1 MILIFSVDSVVS
13 VVNRSSFTM
22 DHAMNLPEIQAA
34 LRDGGHECWLFYDHH
49 HRDPIAYRVLGL
61 PANMM
66 VTRRWFY
73 LVPALGEPVKLVHRI
88 ESHHLDSLPG
98 SKMEYSA
105 WQELWQ
111 NLEAMLKPYHTVT
124 MQYSPNNQIPYI
136 SLVDAGMLELVRSF
150 GKEIVSSA
158 NLVALFE
165 ATLSDAQMASHFK
178 ARDAV
183 DKITAAF
190 FQEVGRRARNG
201 GTHEFEMQ
209 QWILEAFKR
218 ENLVTEDPPNVSVNA
233 HSGDP
238 HYEPASATSSPI
250 RQGDFVLLD
259 IWAKC
264 NQPDSVY
271 YDITWTG
278 VVGTPNDKQREVFDV
293 VRGARDAGI
302 RTVQQAFD
310 AKQKI
315 RGWEVDKATREFIAD
330 RGWGQYFIHRT
341 GHSITSDIHGNGANL
356 DNLETKDDR
365 EILPNTCFS
374 VEPGIYL
381 AEFGVRSEINMMIR
395 NGRGEVTGRIQNELV
410 LI

>member
-1 MILIFSVDSVVS
+1 
-13 VVNRSSFTM
+13 
-22 DHAMNLPEIQAA
+22 MNLPAIQAA
-34 LRDGGHECWLFYDHH
+34 LRDSQNDCWLFYDHH
-49 HRDPIAYRVLGL
+49 HRDPIAYHLLSL
-61 PANMM
+61 PEKMM

-73 LVPALGEPVKLVHRI
+73 VVPAEGEPVKLVHRI

-98 SKMEYSA
+98 QKLEYSA

-111 NLEAMLKPYHTVT
+111 NLEAMLKPYCRLA

-158 NLVALFE
+158 NLVARFE
-165 ATLSDAQMASHFK
+165 ATLTDAQMNSHLK
-178 ARDAV
+178 ARDAI

-218 ENLVTEDPPNVSVNA
+218 EDLVTEDPPNVSVNA

-238 HYEPASATSSPI
+238 HYEPTSATSAPI
-250 RQGDFVLLD
+250 KQGDFLLLD
-259 IWAKC
+259 VWAKC
-264 NQPDSVY
+264 NEPDSVY

-278 VVGTPNDKQREVFDV
+278 VVGAPSDKQREVFSI
-293 VRGARDAGI
+293 VRDARDVGI
-302 RTVQQAFD
+302 RTVQQAFE
-310 AKQKI
+310 AKKKI
-315 RGWEVDKATREFIAD
+315 CGWEVDQAVREFVTSK
-330 RGWGQYFIHRT
+330 GYGKYFIHRT
-341 GHSITSDIHGNGANL
+341 GHSIGRDIHANGANL

-381 AEFGVRSEINMMIR
+381 AEFGVRSEINMLIR
-395 NGRGEVTGRIQNELV
+395 NGKGEVTGRMQNELV
-410 LI
+410 QI

>member
-1 MILIFSVDSVVS
+1 
-13 VVNRSSFTM
+13 
-22 DHAMNLPEIQAA
+22 MNLSAIQAA
-34 LRDGGHECWLFYDHH
+34 LRDSHNDCWLFYDHH
-49 HRDPIAYRVLGL
+49 HRDPIAYHLLGL
-61 PANMM
+61 PEKMM

-73 LVPALGEPVKLVHRI
+73 VVPAEGEPVKLVHRI

-98 SKMEYSA
+98 KRLEYSA

-111 NLEAMLKPYHTVT
+111 NLEAMLKPYHRVV

-158 NLVALFE
+158 NLVARFE
-165 ATLSDAQMASHFK
+165 ATLTDAQMNSHLK
-178 ARDAV
+178 ARDAI

-190 FQEVGRRARNG
+190 FQEVGRRTRNG

-209 QWILEAFKR
+209 QWIMEAFKR
-218 ENLVTEDPPNVSVNA
+218 EDLVTEDPPNVSVNA

-238 HYEPASATSSPI
+238 HYEPSSATSAPI
-250 RQGDFVLLD
+250 KQGDFVLLD

-264 NQPDSVY
+264 SDPDSVY

-278 VVGTPNDKQREVFDV
+278 VVGTPSDKQREIFDI
-293 VRGARDAGI
+293 VRDARDVGI

-310 AKQKI
+310 ARKKI
-315 RGWEVDKATREFIAD
+315 CGWEVDQAVREFIN
-330 RGWGQYFIHRT
+330 GKGYGQYFIHRT
-341 GHSITSDIHGNGANL
+341 GHSIGRDIHANGANL

-381 AEFGVRSEINMMIR
+381 PEFGVRSEINMLIR
-395 NGRGEVTGRIQNELV
+395 NGKGEVTGRMQNELV
-410 LI
+410 EI

>member
-1 MILIFSVDSVVS
+1 
-13 VVNRSSFTM
+13 
-22 DHAMNLPEIQAA
+22 MNLPAIQAA
-34 LRDGGHECWLFYDHH
+34 LRDSRNDCWLFYDHH
-49 HRDPIAYRVLGL
+49 HRDPIAYHLLGL
-61 PANMM
+61 PEKMM

-73 LVPALGEPVKLVHRI
+73 VVPADGEPVKLVHRI

-98 SKMEYSA
+98 KRLEYSA

-111 NLEAMLKPYHTVT
+111 NLEAMLKPYQRVV

-158 NLVALFE
+158 NLVARFE
-165 ATLSDAQMASHFK
+165 ATLTDAQMNSHMK
-178 ARDAV
+178 ARDAI

-190 FQEVGRRARNG
+190 FPEVGRRARNG

-209 QWILEAFKR
+209 QWIMEAFKR

-238 HYEPASATSSPI
+238 HYEPSAASSAPI
-250 RQGDFVLLD
+250 KQGDFVLMD

-264 NQPDSVY
+264 NEPDSVY

-278 VVGTPNDKQREVFDV
+278 VVGAPSEKQREVFSI
-293 VRGARDAGI
+293 VRDARDVGV

-310 AKQKI
+310 ARRKI
-315 RGWEVDKATREFIAD
+315 CGWEVDQAVREFIT
-330 RGWGQYFIHRT
+330 GKGYGQYFIHRT
-341 GHSITSDIHGNGANL
+341 GHSIARDIHGNGANL

-381 AEFGVRSEINMMIR
+381 PEFGVRSEVNMLIR
-395 NGRGEVTGRIQNELV
+395 NGKGEVTGRVQNELV
-410 LI
+410 QI

>member
-1 MILIFSVDSVVS
+1 
-13 VVNRSSFTM
+13 
-22 DHAMNLPEIQAA
+22 MNVQNIQAA
-34 LRDGGHECWLFYDHH
+34 LRAGGHQCWLFYDHH

-61 PANMM
+61 PASML

-73 LVPALGEPVKLVHRI
+73 VIPAEGEPVKLVHRI

-111 NLEAMLKPYHTVT
+111 NLETMLQPYQRIT

-136 SLVDAGMLELVRSF
+136 SLVDAGMLELVRGF
-150 GKEIVSSA
+150 GTGKEIVSSA
-158 NLVALFE
+158 NLVAQFE
-165 ATLSDAQMASHFK
+165 ATLSDAQIASHFK
-178 ARDAV
+178 AGEVV
-183 DKITAAF
+183 DQITAAF

-201 GTHEFEMQ
+201 GTHEFQMQ
-209 QWILEAFKR
+209 QWIMEAFQR
-218 ENLVTEDPPNVSVNA
+218 EKLETCDPPNVSVNA

-238 HYEPASATSSPI
+238 HYEPTSASSSAI

-259 IWAKC
+259 IWAKRAE
-264 NQPDSVY
+264 PDSVY

-278 VVGTPNDKQREVFDV
+278 CLGSPSDKQREIFEV
-293 VRGARDAGI
+293 VRGARDVGI
-302 RTVQQAFD
+302 STVKQAFD
-310 AKQKI
+310 AKRKI
-315 RGWEVDKATREFIAD
+315 CGWEVDKAVREFIESK
-330 RGWGQYFIHRT
+330 GWGKYFIHRT

-374 VEPGIYL
+374 VEPGVYL
-381 AEFGVRSEINMMIR
+381 PEFGVRSEVNMMIR
-395 NGRGEVTGRIQNELV
+395 QGKGEVTGRVQNELV
-410 LI
+410 VI

>member
-1 MILIFSVDSVVS
+1 
-13 VVNRSSFTM
+13 
-22 DHAMNLPEIQAA
+22 MNLSEIQAA
-34 LRDGGHECWLFYDHH
+34 LRDSHNDCWLFYDHH
-49 HRDPIAYRVLGL
+49 HRDPIAYHILGL
-61 PANMM
+61 PEKMM

-73 LVPALGEPVKLVHRI
+73 VVPADGEPVKLVHRI

-98 SKMEYSA
+98 KKLEYSA

-111 NLEAMLKPYHTVT
+111 NLEAMLKPYHTVV

-158 NLVALFE
+158 NLVARFE
-165 ATLSDAQMASHFK
+165 ATLTDAQMASHFK

-190 FQEVGRRARNG
+190 FQELGRRARNG

-238 HYEPASATSSPI
+238 HYEPTSATSAPI

-264 NQPDSVY
+264 NEPDGVY

-278 VVGTPNDKQREVFDV
+278 VVGTPSDKQREIFTI
-293 VRGARDAGI
+293 VRDARDVGI

-310 AKQKI
+310 AKKNI
-315 RGWEVDKATREFIAD
+315 HGWEVDQAVREFIN
-330 RGWGQYFIHRT
+330 GKGYGQYFIHRT
-341 GHSITSDIHGNGANL
+341 GHSIGRDIHANGANL

-381 AEFGVRSEINMMIR
+381 PEFGVRSEINMMIR
-395 NGRGEVTGRIQNELV
+395 NGKGEVTGRVQNELV

>member
-1 MILIFSVDSVVS
+1 
-13 VVNRSSFTM
+13 
-22 DHAMNLPEIQAA
+22 MNLSAIQAA
-34 LRDGGHECWLFYDHH
+34 LHDSHNDCWLFYDHH
-49 HRDPIAYRVLGL
+49 HRDPIAYHLLGL
-61 PANMM
+61 PEKMM

-73 LVPALGEPVKLVHRI
+73 VVPADGEPVKLVHRI

-98 SKMEYSA
+98 RRLEYSA
-105 WQELWQ
+105 WQELWH
-111 NLEAMLKPYHTVT
+111 NLEAMLKPYHSVV

-136 SLVDAGMLELVRSF
+136 SLVDGGMLELVRSF

-165 ATLSDAQMASHFK
+165 ATLSEAQMASHFK

-190 FQEVGRRARNG
+190 FQETGRRARNG
-201 GTHEFEMQ
+201 STHEFEMQ

-218 ENLVTEDPPNVSVNA
+218 ENLMTEDPPNVSVNA

-238 HYEPASATSSPI
+238 HYEPTSACSAPV

-264 NQPDSVY
+264 NTPDSVY

-278 VVGTPNDKQREVFDV
+278 VIGTPSDQQQEVFEI
-293 VRGARDAGI
+293 VRDARDVGI
-302 RTVQQAFD
+302 RTVQQAFL
-310 AKQKI
+310 AKKKI
-315 RGWEVDKATREFIAD
+315 HGWEVDQAVREFIS
-330 RGWGQYFIHRT
+330 GKGYGQYFIHRT
-341 GHSITSDIHGNGANL
+341 GHSIGRDIHANGANL

-381 AEFGVRSEINMMIR
+381 PEFGVRSEINMMIR
-395 NGRGEVTGRIQNELV
+395 NGKGEVTGRVQNELV

>member
-1 MILIFSVDSVVS
+1 
-13 VVNRSSFTM
+13 
-22 DHAMNLPEIQAA
+22 MNLSAIQAA
-34 LRDGGHECWLFYDHH
+34 LRDSHNDCWLFYDHH
-49 HRDPIAYRVLGL
+49 HRDPIAYHLLGL
-61 PANMM
+61 PEKMM

-73 LVPALGEPVKLVHRI
+73 VVPANGEPVKLVHRI

-98 SKMEYSA
+98 KRLEYSA

-111 NLEAMLKPYHTVT
+111 NLETMLKPYHSVL

-136 SLVDAGMLELVRSF
+136 SLVDGGMLELVRGF

-165 ATLSDAQMASHFK
+165 ATLSEAQMASHFK

-183 DKITAAF
+183 DTITAAF
-190 FQEVGRRARNG
+190 FQEIGRRTRNG
-201 GTHEFEMQ
+201 GTNEFEMQ

-218 ENLVTEDPPNVSVNA
+218 ENLMTEDPPNVSVNA

-238 HYEPASATSSPI
+238 HYEPTSATSAPV

-264 NQPDSVY
+264 DAPDSVY

-278 VVGTPNDKQREVFDV
+278 VIGTPSEQQREVFGI
-293 VRGARDAGI
+293 VRDARDVGI
-302 RTVQQAFD
+302 RTVQQAFE
-310 AKQKI
+310 AKKKI
-315 RGWEVDKATREFIAD
+315 HGWEVDQAVREFISSK
-330 RGWGQYFIHRT
+330 GYGQYFIHRT
-341 GHSITSDIHGNGANL
+341 GHSIGRDIHANGANL

-381 AEFGVRSEINMMIR
+381 PEFGVRSEINMMIR
-395 NGRGEVTGRIQNELV
+395 NGKGEVTGRVQNELV

>member
-1 MILIFSVDSVVS
+1 
-13 VVNRSSFTM
+13 
-22 DHAMNLPEIQAA
+22 MNLSAIQAA
-34 LRDGGHECWLFYDHH
+34 LRDSHNDCWLFYDHH
-49 HRDPIAYRVLGL
+49 HRDPIAYHLLGL
-61 PANMM
+61 PDKLM

-73 LVPALGEPVKLVHRI
+73 VVPADGEPVKLVHRI

-98 SKMEYSA
+98 KRLEYSA

-111 NLEAMLKPYHTVT
+111 NLEAMLKPYQRVV

-158 NLVALFE
+158 NLVARFE
-165 ATLSDAQMASHFK
+165 ATLTDAQMNSHMK
-178 ARDAV
+178 ARDAI

-190 FQEVGRRARNG
+190 FPEVGRRARNG

-209 QWILEAFKR
+209 QWIMEAFKR
-218 ENLVTEDPPNVSVNA
+218 EDLVTEDPPNVSVNA

-238 HYEPASATSSPI
+238 HYEPSSATSAPI
-250 RQGDFVLLD
+250 KPGDFVLLD

-278 VVGTPNDKQREVFDV
+278 VVGTPSDKQREVFSI
-293 VRGARDAGI
+293 VRDARDVGV

-310 AKQKI
+310 AKKKI
-315 RGWEVDKATREFIAD
+315 CGWEVDQAVREFIT
-330 RGWGQYFIHRT
+330 GKGYGQYFIHRT
-341 GHSITSDIHGNGANL
+341 GHSIGRDIHANGANL

-381 AEFGVRSEINMMIR
+381 PEFGVRSEINMLIR
-395 NGRGEVTGRIQNELV
+395 NGKGEVTGRVQNELV
-410 LI
+410 QI

>member
-1 MILIFSVDSVVS
+1 
-13 VVNRSSFTM
+13 
-22 DHAMNLPEIQAA
+22 MNLPEIQAA

-61 PANMM
+61 PASMM

-73 LVPALGEPVKLVHRI
+73 LIPAEGEPAKLVHRI

-111 NLEAMLKPYHTVT
+111 NLEAMLKPYHRVA

-136 SLVDAGMLELVRSF
+136 SLVDAGMLELIRGF

-158 NLVALFE
+158 NLVARFE
-165 ATLSDAQMASHFK
+165 ATLTDAQMASHFK
-178 ARDAV
+178 ARDGV

-209 QWILEAFKR
+209 QWILEAFQR
-218 ENLVTEDPPNVSVNA
+218 EGLTTEDPPNVSVNA

-238 HYEPASATSSPI
+238 HYEPTAATSAPI
-250 RQGDFVLLD
+250 RNGDFVLLD
-259 IWAKC
+259 IWAKRTE
-264 NQPDSVY
+264 PDSVY

-278 VVGTPNDKQREVFDV
+278 AIGTPSDQQREVFEI
-293 VRGARDAGI
+293 VRGARDTGI

-310 AKQKI
+310 AKKKI
-315 RGWEVDKATREFIAD
+315 CGWEVDKAVREFIDAK
-330 RGWGQYFIHRT
+330 GWGRYFIHRT

-381 AEFGVRSEINMMIR
+381 PEFGVRSEINMMVR
-395 NGRGEVTGRIQNELV
+395 HGKGEVTGRVQNELV

>member
-1 MILIFSVDSVVS
+1 
-13 VVNRSSFTM
+13 
-22 DHAMNLPEIQAA
+22 MNLPEIQAA
-34 LRDGGHECWLFYDHH
+34 LREGGHQCWLFYDHH

-61 PANMM
+61 PESMM

-73 LVPALGEPVKLVHRI
+73 VIPAQGEPVKLVHRI

-98 SKMEYSA
+98 SKLEYSA

-111 NLEAMLKPYHTVT
+111 NLEAMLKPYRRVT

-136 SLVDAGMLELVRSF
+136 SLVDAGMIELVRSF
-150 GKEIVSSA
+150 GMGKEIVSSA
-158 NLVALFE
+158 NLVARFE
-165 ATLSDAQMASHFK
+165 ATLTEAQIASHFK
-178 ARDAV
+178 AGEAI
-183 DKITAAF
+183 DKITAGF
-190 FQEVGRRARNG
+190 FQEVGHRARNG

-209 QWILEAFKR
+209 QWIMEAFGR
-218 ENLVTEDPPNVSVNA
+218 ERLETCDPPNVSVNA

-238 HYEPASATSSPI
+238 HYDPTSATSAPI
-250 RQGDFVLLD
+250 KLGDFVLLD
-259 IWAKC
+259 IWAKRAE
-264 NQPDSVY
+264 PGSVY

-278 VVGTPNDKQREVFDV
+278 AIGTPSDQQREVFEI
-293 VRGARDAGI
+293 VRGARDTGI
-302 RTVQQAFD
+302 NTVKQAF
-310 AKQKI
+310 AANKKI
-315 RGWEVDKATREFIAD
+315 HGWEVDSAVREFID
-330 RGWGQYFIHRT
+330 SKGWGKYFIHRT

-381 AEFGVRSEINMMIR
+381 PEFGVRSEINMMVR
-395 NGRGEVTGRIQNELV
+395 NGKAEVTGRVQNELV

>member
-1 MILIFSVDSVVS
+1 
-13 VVNRSSFTM
+13 
-22 DHAMNLPEIQAA
+22 MNLSEIQAA
-34 LRDGGHECWLFYDHH
+34 LRDSHNDCWLFYDHH
-49 HRDPIAYRVLGL
+49 HRDPIAYHILGL
-61 PANMM
+61 PENMM

-73 LVPALGEPVKLVHRI
+73 VVPADGEPVKLVHRI

-98 SKMEYSA
+98 KKLEYSA

-111 NLEAMLKPYHTVT
+111 NLEAMLKPYHTVV

-158 NLVALFE
+158 NLVARFE
-165 ATLSDAQMASHFK
+165 ATLTDAQMASHFK

-238 HYEPASATSSPI
+238 HYEPTSATSAPI

-264 NQPDSVY
+264 NEPDGVY

-278 VVGTPNDKQREVFDV
+278 VVGTPSDKQREIFTI
-293 VRGARDAGI
+293 VRDARDVGI
-302 RTVQQAFD
+302 HTVQQAFD
-310 AKQKI
+310 AKKNI
-315 RGWEVDKATREFIAD
+315 HGWEVDQAVREFIN
-330 RGWGQYFIHRT
+330 GKGYGQYFIHRT
-341 GHSITSDIHGNGANL
+341 GHSIGRDIHANGANL

-365 EILPNTCFS
+365 DILPNTCFS

-381 AEFGVRSEINMMIR
+381 PEFGVRSEINMMIR
-395 NGRGEVTGRIQNELV
+395 NGKGEVTGRVQNELV

>member
-1 MILIFSVDSVVS
+1 
-13 VVNRSSFTM
+13 
-22 DHAMNLPEIQAA
+22 MNLPAIQAA
-34 LRDGGHECWLFYDHH
+34 LRDSHNDCWLFYDHH
-49 HRDPIAYRVLGL
+49 HRDPIAYHLLGL
-61 PANMM
+61 PEKMM

-73 LVPALGEPVKLVHRI
+73 VVPADGEPVKLVHRI

-98 SKMEYSA
+98 QKLEYSA

-111 NLEAMLKPYHTVT
+111 NLEAMLKPYQRVV

-136 SLVDAGMLELVRSF
+136 SLVDAGMLELVRTF

-158 NLVALFE
+158 NLVARFE
-165 ATLSDAQMASHFK
+165 ATLTDTQMNSHLK
-178 ARDAV
+178 ARDAI

-190 FQEVGRRARNG
+190 FQEVGHRARNG

-209 QWILEAFKR
+209 QWIMEAFKR
-218 ENLVTEDPPNVSVNA
+218 EDLVTEDPPNVSVNA

-238 HYEPASATSSPI
+238 HYEPTSATSAPI
-250 RQGDFVLLD
+250 KKGDFVLLD

-264 NQPDSVY
+264 SEPDSVY

-278 VVGTPNDKQREVFDV
+278 VIGTASDKQREVFDV
-293 VRGARDAGI
+293 VRDARDVGI

-310 AKQKI
+310 AKKKI
-315 RGWEVDKATREFIAD
+315 CGWEVDQAVREFIT
-330 RGWGQYFIHRT
+330 GKGYGQYFIHRT
-341 GHSITSDIHGNGANL
+341 GHSIGRDIHANGANL

-365 EILPNTCFS
+365 EVLPNTCFS

-381 AEFGVRSEINMMIR
+381 PEFGVRSEINMLIR
-395 NGRGEVTGRIQNELV
+395 NGKGEVTGRVQHELV
-410 LI
+410 QI